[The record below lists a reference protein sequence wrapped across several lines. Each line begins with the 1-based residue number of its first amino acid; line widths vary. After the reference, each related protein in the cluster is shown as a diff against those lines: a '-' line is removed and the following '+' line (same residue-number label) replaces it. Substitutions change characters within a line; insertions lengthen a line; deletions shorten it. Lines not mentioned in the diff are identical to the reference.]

1 MNFRQDDLHIYDIK
15 GKTRGAEGGIYFPG
29 ANIFFLTGR
38 TP

>member
-1 MNFRQDDLHIYDIK
+1 MNFRQDDLHIYDIM
-15 GKTRGAEGGIYFPG
+15 GKTRGAEGGICFPG